1 MVNTK
6 NEFTELLGQ
15 AGAKVDE
22 LLSYFDDERYE
33 AGKNEVVDKLYDAK
47 EILDDLYDRTY
58 AGDLDQCLRFSVTE
72 RVIKKVGRK

>member
-1 MVNTK
+1 MVDTK

-22 LLSYFDDERYE
+22 LLSYFDNERYE

-72 RVIKKVGRK
+72 RVVKKGGRK